1 MQALV
6 DFIVRNLMALWP
18 IAMVEEW
25 EIAVMMRNGRIH
37 RTLGTG
43 LHWRWLFI
51 EECKTWPSQEI
62 VIDLP
67 VGSCTTADGH
77 TLTVSANLGYK
88 VADYTTYL
96 RSVWN
101 GEASIKATAIGFL
114 TSTVAGKDWQVM
126 ATDRKG
132 FEREL
137 CARFPAARI
146 NGRGVARLWNTSS
159 VVMPEGDCR
168 PRWVVKLDKAG
179 FAISTGSACTSGLER
194 PSPVLT
200 AMGLSAAEAGRALRF
215 SGGWLTAADDWAQL
229 FEGLVRIHGEIA
241 AAPETTARSRG

>member
-18 IAMVEEW
+18 VALVKEW

-37 RTLGTG
+37 RSLGTG

-137 CARFPAARI
+137 CASLGHVVAPW
-146 NGRGVARLWNTSS
+146 GVEVTRVYLTDLVEAKQYRLFGDPRA
-159 VVMPEGDCR
+159 VV
-168 PRWVVKLDKAG
+168 
-179 FAISTGSACTSGLER
+179 
-194 PSPVLT
+194 
-200 AMGLSAAEAGRALRF
+200 
-215 SGGWLTAADDWAQL
+215 
-229 FEGLVRIHGEIA
+229 
-241 AAPETTARSRG
+241 